1 MKNINGDLL
10 TLEQACNTH
19 KRLIKDT
26 AKKFVSQGM
35 ENGFEFKDLI
45 STATVGFIEAYHRFD
60 ERPNVRF
67 TTYATSVMM
76 GRLRDEIYLKN
87 GKERIGERIKKRA
100 REFAAMEIDD
110 ISVKSIQK
118 ALNMHYI
125 YAVEVLHYLMHY
137 KSVPIEKKVG
147 KKQKDG
153 NKKDVYVVNTLK
165 KDSDFTRIYVEEF
178 KSLLTQKELQVLD
191 LLLQEYTQKEIQS
204 ILGLKRSA
212 VNMRVVKM
220 RYKYKEMMEAVKNG

>member
-1 MKNINGDLL
+1 MKKNINGDLL
-10 TLEQACNTH
+10 TLEQAYNTH

-26 AKKFVSQGM
+26 ARKYATQGK
-35 ENGFEFKDLI
+35 ENGFPLQDLI
-45 STATVGFIEAYHRFD
+45 SAGKVGFVEAFNRFD

-67 TTYATSVMM
+67 TTYATAVMM
-76 GRLRDEIYLKN
+76 GRIRDEIYLKN
-87 GKERIGERIKKRA
+87 GKERIGERIKLRA
-100 REFAAMEIDD
+100 REFAAMEIEDV
-110 ISVKSIQK
+110 SVKTIQK
-118 ALNMHYI
+118 ALNMHYV

-137 KSVPIEKKVG
+137 KPVPIEKKVG

-153 NKKDVYVVNTLK
+153 KKKDVYVINTLK
-165 KDSDFTRIYVEEF
+165 TDSDFTRIYVEEF
-178 KSLLTQKELQVLD
+178 KSLLTEKELQVLE

-220 RYKYKEMMEAVKNG
+220 RYKYKEMMEGVNS

>member
-1 MKNINGDLL
+1 MKKNINGDLL
-10 TLEQACNTH
+10 TVEQAYRTH
-19 KRLIKDT
+19 YKLVKDT
-26 AKKFVSQGM
+26 AKKFVTQGF
-35 ENGFEFKDLI
+35 ENGFELEDLI
-45 STATVGFIEAYHRFD
+45 STGKVAFVEAFNRFD

-76 GRLRDEIYLKN
+76 GRIRDEIYLKN
-87 GKERIGERIKKRA
+87 GKERIGERIKLRA
-100 REFAAMEIDD
+100 REFAAMEIEDV
-110 ISVKSIQK
+110 SVKTIQK
-118 ALNMHYI
+118 ALNMHYV

-137 KSVPIEKKVG
+137 KPVPIEKKVG

-153 NKKDVYVVNTLK
+153 KKKDVYVINTLK
-165 KDSDFTRIYVEEF
+165 TDSDFTRIYVEEF
-178 KSLLTQKELQVLD
+178 KSLLTEKELQVLE

-220 RYKYKEMMEAVKNG
+220 RYKYKEMMEGVNS